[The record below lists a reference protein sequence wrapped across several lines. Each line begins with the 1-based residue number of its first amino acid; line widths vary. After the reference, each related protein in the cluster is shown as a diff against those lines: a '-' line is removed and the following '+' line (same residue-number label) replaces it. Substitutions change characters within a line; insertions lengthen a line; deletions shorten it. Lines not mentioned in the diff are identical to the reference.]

1 MIAKLVSGNLVQCR
15 KYGRDGS
22 GRVHTDLPSY
32 YAAHLDEAAVDGYYP
47 VRFTERPEGDYK
59 AIYELIDGEIV
70 QGWEEFTPE
79 PEPADPVEER
89 LDMLEECILEM
100 SEIVY
105 A

>member
-15 KYGRDGS
+15 KYGRDRS
-22 GRVHTDLPSY
+22 GRVHTDLIGY
-32 YAAHLDEAAVDGYYP
+32 YEKHLGEAAEDGYYP

-79 PEPADPVEER
+79 PDR
-89 LDMLEECILEM
+89 LEMIEECILEM
-100 SEIVY
+100 SEIIY